1 LTGWLG
7 AGMTH
12 PLFIGLPSLGP
23 EGATDFHRLN
33 RGTHWNAL
41 PACRRFA
48 LKAAGRRRSLNGL
61 LREKGLAGLTD
72 LDQVPIRFAEIAAD
86 LGAAILRRR
95 EELRS
100 PRAPVGIDLLDVR
113 DADVEKAAYAVPP
126 GGVSSVTVGLSSVGP
141 PPTLMMIQLF
151 ASATN
156 DGSPSRTVSPPSTSV

>member
-1 LTGWLG
+1 
-7 AGMTH
+7 MTH
-12 PLFIGLPSLGP
+12 PLFIGLLSLGA
-23 EGATDFHRLN
+23 EGATDFIVSIAAPQ
-33 RGTHWNAL
+33 WNAL
-41 PACRRFA
+41 LACCPSVRN
-48 LKAAGRRRSLNGL
+48 AAAPRGSLYGL
-61 LREKGLAGLTD
+61 LRQKGLAGLTD
-72 LDQVPIRFAEIAAD
+72 LDQVPIRIAEIAAD

-151 ASATN
+151 ARATN